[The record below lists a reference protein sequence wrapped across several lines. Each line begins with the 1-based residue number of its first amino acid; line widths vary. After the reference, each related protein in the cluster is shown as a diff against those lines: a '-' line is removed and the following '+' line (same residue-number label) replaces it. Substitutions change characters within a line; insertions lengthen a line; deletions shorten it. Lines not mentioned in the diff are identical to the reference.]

1 MTAAPTIPSF
11 MQADT
16 RVILAGRTGLDGALR
31 LDQSFELVRVANLA
45 ELVAEVASPLPDP
58 PERLT
63 TVISEDLAREA
74 GQGRVIRLC
83 EQVRAIAP
91 RTRILLSRSGDTPN
105 AFKPESWGFDD
116 AVGPESP
123 SSDVRSMMRAMK
135 GQAEHPE
142 QQPAAHV
149 QPDAPAV
156 SPVAVARAAPQVAA
170 VQAAAAEPAP
180 RVASA
185 AKPVTAPAQTPAV
198 HAVPSKAPEAIAASP
213 GDATLVATLL
223 RGTDITPMAL
233 ALLRERLGDP
243 SLEFIATDKDN
254 APGAA
259 RVVWDEAHYGSLRSA
274 CTPPEQLA
282 PSARWLAGWFRLAD
296 QQAQLRE
303 AAFTD
308 ALTGAN
314 NRRFFDLFAARALAA
329 AREKRHYVTILLF
342 DIDNFKQY
350 NDLYGHEAG
359 DDILVEVARLMRAA
373 LRPTDRVCRLG
384 GDEFAVIFHDPQGP
398 RQEGSQHPADVRD
411 IAMRFQKQVS
421 EYKFPKLAD
430 KAQGTLTISGGLA
443 TFPWDG
449 QTPAALLAHADRLLL
464 DSKKAGKNVITLGP
478 GAMNV

>member
-16 RVILAGRTGLDGALR
+16 RVILAGRTGLDAALR
-31 LDQSFELVRVANLA
+31 LDQTFELVRVGTLA
-45 ELVAEVASPLPDP
+45 ELVAEIASPLPDQ
-58 PERLT
+58 PEHVT
-63 TVISEDLAREA
+63 AVVGEDLAREA

-83 EQVRAIAP
+83 EQLRAVAP
-91 RTRILLSRSGDTPN
+91 HARILLSRTSDPAN

-123 SSDVRSMMRAMK
+123 SGDVRSMMRAMK
-135 GQAEHPE
+135 GQPHQPE
-142 QQPAAHV
+142 QQPAAQAPQAMPAAV
-149 QPDAPAV
+149 PAAQPASPPPAV
-156 SPVAVARAAPQVAA
+156 KPASPIVTAAAKSPANTPIASAVAPF
-170 VQAAAAEPAP
+170 EP
-180 RVASA
+180 S
-185 AKPVTAPAQTPAV
+185 
-198 HAVPSKAPEAIAASP
+198 SASP
-213 GDATLVATLL
+213 GDASLVATML
-223 RGTDITPMAL
+223 RGGDITPQAI
-233 ALLRERLGDP
+233 ALLRERMNDAT
-243 SLEFIATDKDN
+243 LEFVAGTDAGSSAT
-254 APGAA
+254 AG
-259 RVVWDEAHYGSLRSA
+259 RVAWDEAIYGSLRSTNA
-274 CTPPEQLA
+274 TIDQLA
-282 PSARWLAGWFRLAD
+282 ASARWLAGWFRLAD

-359 DDILVEVARLMRAA
+359 DDILVEVTRLMRAA

-421 EYKFPKLAD
+421 EYKFPKLVD
-430 KAQGTLTISGGLA
+430 KSQGTLTISGGLA

-449 QTPAALLAHADRLLL
+449 QTPAELLAHADKLLL

-478 GAMNV
+478 GALEV

>member
-16 RVILAGRTGLDGALR
+16 RVILAGRTGLDAALR
-31 LDQSFELVRVANLA
+31 LDQSLELVRVSTLA
-45 ELVAEVASPLPDP
+45 ELVAEVASPLPDQ
-58 PERLT
+58 PEHVT
-63 TVISEDLAREA
+63 AVIGGDLAREA

-83 EQVRAIAP
+83 EQLRAIAP
-91 RTRILLSRSGDTPN
+91 ATRILLSRTADAPD

-123 SSDVRSMMRAMK
+123 SGDVRSMMRAMK
-135 GQAEHPE
+135 GQAQHPE
-142 QQPAAHV
+142 QQIAAQAPPVATAAVAPRDVPPAAPASKPGSLPT
-149 QPDAPAV
+149 QAP
-156 SPVAVARAAPQVAA
+156 P
-170 VQAAAAEPAP
+170 
-180 RVASA
+180 ASA
-185 AKPVTAPAQTPAV
+185 AQSTSPESV
-198 HAVPSKAPEAIAASP
+198 HAAP
-213 GDATLVATLL
+213 GDAALVAALL
-223 RGTDITPMAL
+223 RGADITPVAL
-233 ALLRERLGDP
+233 ATLRERLADP
-243 SLEFIATDKDN
+243 SLAFTPTGAEG
-254 APGAA
+254 APGSA
-259 RVVWDEAHYGSLRSA
+259 RVTWDEAQYGFLCSSRTS
-274 CTPPEQLA
+274 PEQLVS
-282 PSARWLAGWFRLAD
+282 SARWLAGWFRLAD

-314 NRRFFDLFAARALAA
+314 NRRFFDLFAARALVA

-359 DDILVEVARLMRAA
+359 DDILIEVTRLMRAA

-398 RQEGSQHPADVRD
+398 RQEGSQHPADVRE

-449 QTPAALLAHADRLLL
+449 QTPAQLLAHADRLLL
-464 DSKKAGKNVITLGP
+464 DSKKAGKNAITLGP
-478 GAMNV
+478 GALQ

>member
-16 RVILAGRTGLDGALR
+16 RVILAGRTGLDAALR
-31 LDQSFELVRVANLA
+31 LDQSLELVRVSTLA
-45 ELVAEVASPLPDP
+45 ELVAEVASPLPDQ
-58 PERLT
+58 PERVT
-63 TVISEDLAREA
+63 AVVGEDLAREA

-83 EQVRAIAP
+83 EQLRAIAP
-91 RTRILLSRSGDTPN
+91 YTRILLSRTNDAAN

-123 SSDVRSMMRAMK
+123 SGDVRSMMRAMK
-135 GQAEHPE
+135 GQPHQPE
-142 QQPAAHV
+142 QQPAAQV
-149 QPDAPAV
+149 PQAVPAAAVAPAS
-156 SPVAVARAAPQVAA
+156 SPATPAPMASPTHKVAGPTLAA
-170 VQAAAAEPAP
+170 VPTPSVVPPAP
-180 RVASA
+180 TPTKASE
-185 AKPVTAPAQTPAV
+185 PTSTA
-198 HAVPSKAPEAIAASP
+198 P
-213 GDATLVATLL
+213 GDASLVATML
-223 RGTDITPMAL
+223 RGADITPQAL
-233 ALLRERLGDP
+233 SLLRERLGDT
-243 SLEFIATDKDN
+243 SLEFVAAGAS
-254 APGAA
+254 APANAA
-259 RVVWDEAHYGSLRSA
+259 RVAWDEAVYGWLRSA
-274 CTPPEQLA
+274 IASADQLA

-359 DDILVEVARLMRAA
+359 DDILIEVTRLMRAA

-398 RQEGSQHPADVRD
+398 RQEGSQHPADVRE

-421 EYKFPKLAD
+421 EYKFPKLVD
-430 KAQGTLTISGGLA
+430 KTQGTLTISGGLA

-449 QTPAALLAHADRLLL
+449 QTPTELLAHADKLLL

-478 GAMNV
+478 GALEV

>member
-16 RVILAGRTGLDGALR
+16 RVILAGRTGLDAALR
-31 LDQSFELVRVANLA
+31 LDQSLELVRVSTLA
-45 ELVAEVASPLPDP
+45 ELVAEVASPLPEQPDHV
-58 PERLT
+58 T
-63 TVISEDLAREA
+63 AVVGDDLAREA

-83 EQVRAIAP
+83 EQLRAIVP
-91 RTRILLSRSGDTPN
+91 HTRILLSRSGDTPN

-123 SSDVRSMMRAMK
+123 SGDVRSMMRAMK
-135 GQAEHPE
+135 GQPHQPE
-142 QQPAAHV
+142 QQP
-149 QPDAPAV
+149 
-156 SPVAVARAAPQVAA
+156 VAQAPQAMPAA
-170 VQAAAAEPAP
+170 VQPAPTAPITPIAPAPKPAPSIIANPAKPPVITPPAATVAPSEPA
-180 RVASA
+180 S
-185 AKPVTAPAQTPAV
+185 
-198 HAVPSKAPEAIAASP
+198 ASP
-213 GDATLVATLL
+213 GDAALVATML
-223 RGTDITPMAL
+223 RGGDITPQAL
-233 ALLRERLGDP
+233 SLLRERLNDAT
-243 SLEFIATDKDN
+243 LEFVAVDAN
-254 APGAA
+254 APANA
-259 RVVWDEAHYGSLRSA
+259 VRVAWDEAVYGWLRSSSSSSD
-274 CTPPEQLA
+274 ELA
-282 PSARWLAGWFRLAD
+282 APARWLAGWFRLAD

-329 AREKRHYVTILLF
+329 ARERRHYVTILLF

-359 DDILVEVARLMRAA
+359 DDILVEVTRLMRAA

-449 QTPAALLAHADRLLL
+449 QTPAELLAHADRLLL

-478 GAMNV
+478 GALEV